1 MLIVDFK
8 MVIGSF
14 NAIET
19 INGQKYVNKYH
30 ICKANCLGAIIL
42 KKQNGND
49 ANNTLVYFLADNKH
63 LKNIIAS
70 HDIDRPIFGRIEEPI
85 KLNMHFKECQQWQ
98 KFFLHQGYQVLT
110 YTSRTNP

>member
-1 MLIVDFK
+1 MLRVDFK

-14 NAIET
+14 TAIET
-19 INGQKYVNKYH
+19 IDGQEYTNRYD

-42 KKQNGND
+42 KEQNGND
-49 ANNTLVYFLADNKH
+49 ADNTLAYFLANEQH

-85 KLNMHFKECQQWQ
+85 KLNMHFEECQQWQ